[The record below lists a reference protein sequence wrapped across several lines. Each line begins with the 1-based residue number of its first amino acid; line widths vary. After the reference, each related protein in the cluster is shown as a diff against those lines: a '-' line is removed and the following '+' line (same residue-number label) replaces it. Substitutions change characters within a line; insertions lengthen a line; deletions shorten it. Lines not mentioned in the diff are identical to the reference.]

1 MRGTGKKFATALTL
15 TMLLMMTGCAG
26 PSPAPDDPPAPDGQ
40 PPVDEESPANEEQE
54 ASVDTAALSPFDQ
67 TVACLVGTW
76 EVDPAS
82 EFWEIPAGDA
92 DEVSGTFFIM
102 FDEAGGFGVEYQSWR
117 IYVDIVEEIDQSV
130 EAVWD
135 GMVVGEYSVGDDGL
149 VDATMTHSD
158 ATITTVM
165 TYPERVDTDVIELM
179 DPIPMFYRCDGD
191 QLFGFAKT
199 VPDSETPLIIYNISS
214 RP

>member
-1 MRGTGKKFATALTL
+1 MRGNGKKFATALAL
-15 TMLLMMTGCAG
+15 TVLLMTTGCAG
-26 PSPAPDDPPAPDGQ
+26 PSPIPGDPSAPDDGQ
-40 PPVDEESPANEEQE
+40 PPADEEQE
-54 ASVDTAALSPFDQ
+54 TSADAAVLSPVDE
-67 TVACLVGTW
+67 ALDCLVGTW

-102 FDEAGGFGVEYQSWR
+102 FDEAGGFGVEYQNWR
-117 IYVDIVEEIDQSV
+117 IHVDVVEDFAISEEV
-130 EAVWD
+130 VWD
-135 GMVVGEYSVGDDGL
+135 GMVVGEYAIGEDGL
-149 VDATMTHSD
+149 VDATVTQSE
-158 ATITTVM
+158 ANITTVM
-165 TYPERVDTDVIELM
+165 TYPERVDTDVMELM

-199 VPDSETPLIIYNISS
+199 VPDSESPLIIYNISS